1 MRSSDVPVAPPP
13 ADPEAPRWLSDEE
26 QRAWIAVARLVLQ
39 LPGALDAQL
48 QRDAGINLFEYLA
61 LSRLSMAPGRTL
73 RMGEL
78 AETDGRVA
86 VPPVERRQASRAP
99 GLVRREAEP
108 DDGRYT
114 KAILTQA
121 GWSTVVAA
129 APGHVD
135 AVRHLVLDPLE
146 ASQIT
151 ALSEIGEQLRTHV
164 RSECD
169 AAAHGSGEGL
179 AGAPDDLSGCDAS

>member
-1 MRSSDVPVAPPP
+1 MPVAPPP
-13 ADPEAPRWLSDEE
+13 ADPEAPRWLSEEE

-48 QRDAGINLFEYLA
+48 QRDAGINLFEYLVV
-61 LSRLSMAPGRTL
+61 SRLSMAPERTL

-78 AETDGRVA
+78 ADMTGGS
-86 VPPVERRQASRAP
+86 QSRLSNVVKRLEHR
-99 GLVRREAEP
+99 GLVRREP
-108 DDGRYT
+108 DPADGRYT
-114 KAILTQA
+114 LAILTEV

-135 AVRHLVLDPLE
+135 AVRHLVLDPLD

-169 AAAHGSGEGL
+169 AAAHGSGGAL